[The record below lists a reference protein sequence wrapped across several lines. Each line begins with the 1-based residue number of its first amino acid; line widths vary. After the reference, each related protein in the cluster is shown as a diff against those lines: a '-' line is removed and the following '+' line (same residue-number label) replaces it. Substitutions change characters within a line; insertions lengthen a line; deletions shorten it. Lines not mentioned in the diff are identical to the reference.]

1 MLVLFNKPYGVLS
14 QFTSDDGKWR
24 TLAEFI
30 DTPNVYAAGRLD
42 ADSEGLLL
50 LTDNGALQAAIAG
63 DRSTVTKTYWAQVEG
78 VATREH
84 ADKLMRG
91 VTLNDGLAQAIHA
104 RVLESHSEPWP
115 RDPPIRVRKSVPE
128 SWIELTLDEGR
139 NRQVRRMTAAVG
151 LPTLRLIRA
160 SVGPWRVDGIALGTA
175 QTMHD
180 DEAFAALRNF
190 S

>member
-1 MLVLFNKPYGVLS
+1 M
-14 QFTSDDGKWR
+14 
-24 TLAEFI
+24 
-30 DTPNVYAAGRLD
+30 
-42 ADSEGLLL
+42 

-84 ADKLMRG
+84 TDKLTRG
-91 VTLNDGLAQAIHA
+91 VTLNDGPAQAIHA
-104 RVLESHSEPWP
+104 RVLESRSEPWP
-115 RDPPIRVRKSVPE
+115 RNPPIRVRKSVPD

-139 NRQVRRMTAAVG
+139 NRQVRRMTAAVA

-160 SVGPWRVDGIALGTA
+160 AIGPWRVERIELGKT